1 MDDQLT
7 GETIVNSIVKKV
19 NGRLKF
25 LYRQCSFL
33 EEKLRKSICSALI
46 QCHLDYACSSWYSGL
61 NKKLKKKL
69 QICQNKTV
77 RFIKNLG
84 PRSHIGFSELDSLNM
99 LNVDLRVKQL
109 RLSHVHKIFNETG
122 PSYLSEHFIKASNVH
137 HHFTRGSTE
146 NFVVPSVRGVAA
158 TTFYFS
164 AIKDWN
170 SLPSHVKQKSSSNG
184 FKCAAKRYLRTQLEL
199 METDTYIYYQ

>member
-1 MDDQLT
+1 ML
-7 GETIVNSIVKKV
+7 S
-19 NGRLKF
+19 
-25 LYRQCSFL
+25 Y
-33 EEKLRKSICSALI
+33 
-46 QCHLDYACSSWYSGL
+46 
-61 NKKLKKKL
+61 
-69 QICQNKTV
+69 
-77 RFIKNLG
+77 LG

-122 PSYLSEHFIKASNVH
+122 PSYLSGHFIKASNVH

-164 AIKDWN
+164 TIKDWN
-170 SLPSHVKQKSSSNG
+170 SLPSHVKQKCSFNG
-184 FKCAAKRYLRTQLEL
+184 FKCAAKRYLRTQLQL

>member
-1 MDDQLT
+1 
-7 GETIVNSIVKKV
+7 
-19 NGRLKF
+19 
-25 LYRQCSFL
+25 
-33 EEKLRKSICSALI
+33 
-46 QCHLDYACSSWYSGL
+46 
-61 NKKLKKKL
+61 
-69 QICQNKTV
+69 
-77 RFIKNLG
+77 
-84 PRSHIGFSELDSLNM
+84 M

-109 RLSHVHKIFNETG
+109 RLSHVQKIFNETG

-170 SLPSHVKQKSSSNG
+170 PLPSHVKQKCSFNG
-184 FKCAAKRYLRTQLEL
+184 FKCAAKRYLRTQLQL
-199 METDTYIYYQ
+199 METDMYIYYQ